1 MFIGKQE
8 IQMTYFCTTH
18 KNEDLNALVGE
29 KLDACT
35 SHMVFHTGYDI
46 TSLREFIAKQGNQV
60 IWEMEKDATAKFG
73 YRFGRLYG
81 IPA

>member
-1 MFIGKQE
+1 MA
-8 IQMTYFCTTH
+8 YYCTVH
-18 KNEDLNALVGE
+18 KGENQQALLGE

-35 SHMVFHTGYDI
+35 SHMVADSFYDI
-46 TSLREFIAKQGNQV
+46 EQYQKAPRTNYV

-73 YRFGRLYG
+73 YSFKRLYG